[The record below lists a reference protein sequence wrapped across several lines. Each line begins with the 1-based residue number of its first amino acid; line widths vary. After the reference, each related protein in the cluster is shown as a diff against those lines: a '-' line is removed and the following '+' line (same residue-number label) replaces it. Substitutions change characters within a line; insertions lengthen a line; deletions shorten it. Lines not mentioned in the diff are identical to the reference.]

1 LDKYAI
7 REKDMYSDAFEA
19 AINHAMLYEVG
30 GFWKM
35 TPDVEAGLISTP
47 QQRKAVGY
55 VNDPDDSGGETK
67 FGVAK
72 NANLDL
78 NITDLTWAQAKAVYY
93 KRYWLLG
100 SCDKLSPRT
109 GILHLDG
116 CINHGVGRAS
126 KFLQKALLVEE
137 DGKIGPA
144 TLEKATN
151 ADQIVLCN
159 AICDNREQF
168 YRDIAANKPTQEKF
182 LAGWLRRIKE
192 MRVFTTDPESF
203 N

>member
-1 LDKYAI
+1 MEYTN
-7 REKDMYSDAFEA
+7 AFEL
-19 AINHAMLYEVG
+19 AINKTMTFEVG

-55 VNDPDDSGGETK
+55 VNDPDDAGGETK

-72 NANLDL
+72 NANPDTD
-78 NITDLTWAQAKAVYY
+78 ITNLTWSQAKAIYFT
-93 KRYWLLG
+93 KYWLLG
-100 SCDKLSPRT
+100 ACDKLSGRV
-109 GILHLDG
+109 GVLHLDG

-126 KFLQKALLVEE
+126 KFLQKALLVTE
-137 DGKIGPA
+137 DGKIGA
-144 TLEKATN
+144 ITISKAN
-151 ADQIVLCN
+151 LADQFVLCN

-168 YRDIAANKPTQEKF
+168 YRDIVANKPTQEKF

-192 MRVFTTDPESF
+192 MRKFITSA
-203 N
+203 NQNI